1 MMDYVYR
8 QLSIDYNCEP
18 SDFVKE
24 GLIFTEARKIEG
36 RRPWPWVTPR
46 LEMISMGNSVI
57 INASSDILPYVHK
70 QLVDKS
76 RDEAFSMPFVYGVN
90 QYFLPDIVKIPKLD
104 MPNGLEYKIVEK
116 ENIHCLYEIAGFDYV
131 LHYDINS
138 SFPEM
143 LVVLARDK
151 DKVVGMAGANADCEN
166 MRGINVDVLLPY
178 RGKGIAS
185 ALVNM
190 LTIEILNREYVP
202 YYFTSNSNVFSMR
215 AAIRA
220 GYTPAWAHCYKTRLD
235 LLSR

>member
-18 SDFVKE
+18 SDFLKD

-46 LEMISMGNSVI
+46 LEMISMGSSVI
-57 INASSDILPYVHK
+57 INASDDILPYVRK
-70 QLVDKS
+70 QLINKS
-76 RDEAFSMPFVYGVN
+76 RDEAFWMPFVYGVN
-90 QYFLPDIVKIPKLD
+90 QYFLPDIEKIPRLS
-104 MPNGLEYKIVEK
+104 MPNAFEYEIVEK
-116 ENIHCLYEIAGFDYV
+116 ENIHRLYETAGFDYV
-131 LHYDINS
+131 LQYDINS

-143 LVVLARDK
+143 LVVLAKDK
-151 DKVVGMAGANADCEN
+151 NKVVGMAGANADCEN

-178 RGKGIAS
+178 RGKGLAA

-190 LTIEILNREYVP
+190 LTNEVLKREYVP
-202 YYFTSNSNVFSMR
+202 YYFTSNSNVFSVR

-220 GYTPAWAHCYKTRLD
+220 GYIPSWVHCYKTRLD
-235 LLSR
+235 LLLR